1 MMMKKY
7 LIVYSLT
14 LLTLLSAGQVYAQS
28 KLTEEQKQEL
38 KARYEAYKE
47 KLNLS
52 EDQSVKVESINRTYF
67 ERLAPL
73 RNSDDSKLS
82 KYRKY
87 KDIKSTRDR
96 QMKAVLDKE
105 QYKTYEAFQKEM
117 KEEFKES
124 RRQ

>member
-1 MMMKKY
+1 MMKKY
-7 LIVYSLT
+7 LIISSLT
-14 LLTLLSAGQVYAQS
+14 LLTLLPVGQVSAQS

-47 KLNLS
+47 RLNLS

-67 ERLAPL
+67 EQLATL

-105 QYKTYEAFQKEM
+105 QYKTYESFQKEM
-117 KEEFKES
+117 KEEFKEN
-124 RRQ
+124 RRQQ

>member
-1 MMMKKY
+1 MKKY
-7 LIVYSLT
+7 LVISSLV
-14 LLTLLSAGQVYAQS
+14 LLTLLSVGQVSAQS

-52 EDQSVKVESINRTYF
+52 EDQFVKVESINRTYF
-67 ERLAPL
+67 EQLATL

-117 KEEFKES
+117 KEEFKEN
-124 RRQ
+124 RRKQ

>member
-1 MMMKKY
+1 MMKKY
-7 LIVYSLT
+7 LIIYSLT
-14 LLTLLSAGQVYAQS
+14 LLTLLSVGQVSAQS

-67 ERLAPL
+67 EQLATL
-73 RNSDDSKLS
+73 RDSKLS

-87 KDIKSTRDR
+87 KDIKSTRDG
-96 QMKAVLDKE
+96 QMKAVLSKE

-117 KEEFKES
+117 KEEFKEN
-124 RRQ
+124 RRQQ

>member
-1 MMMKKY
+1 MKKY
-7 LIVYSLT
+7 LIIYSLT
-14 LLTLLSAGQVYAQS
+14 LLTLLSVGQVSAQS

-52 EDQSVKVESINRTYF
+52 DDQSVKVESINRTYF
-67 ERLAPL
+67 EQLATL
-73 RNSDDSKLS
+73 RNSSDSKLS

-87 KDIKSTRDR
+87 KDIKSTRDG
-96 QMKAVLDKE
+96 QMKAVLSKE

-117 KEEFKES
+117 KEEFKEN
-124 RRQ
+124 RRQQ

>member
-1 MMMKKY
+1 MMKKY
-7 LIVYSLT
+7 LVISSLV
-14 LLTLLSAGQVYAQS
+14 LLTLLSVGQVSAQS

-52 EDQSVKVESINRTYF
+52 EDQFVKVESINRTYF
-67 ERLAPL
+67 EQLATL

-117 KEEFKES
+117 KEEFKEN
-124 RRQ
+124 RRKQ